1 MTRVRV
7 DISISLDGYVA
18 GPDQSLE
25 NPIGRGGMRLH
36 EWVFPLRTFRAM
48 SGEDGGETGVNDKA
62 LQRAHD
68 GIGAVIMGRHMFGPG
83 RGAWDREWMG
93 WWGPNPPYHAP
104 VFVLTHHPRES
115 LEMEGGTTFHFETDG
130 IAAAL
135 GRARDAAGP
144 KSDISL
150 AGGAN
155 TIQQYLAAGLVDE
168 LTLHVVP
175 VLLGGGERLFD
186 NVGAPGLALEQVRV
200 IEGDGVTHVSYRPL
214 GPTTAKT

>member
-48 SGEDGGETGVNDKA
+48 TGEDGGETGVNDKA

-83 RGAWDREWMG
+83 RGAWDREWKG
-93 WWGPNPPYHAP
+93 WWGPNPPYHTP

-115 LEMEGGTTFHFETDG
+115 LVMEGGTRSFSRPTVSLPRSGEH
-130 IAAAL
+130 
-135 GRARDAAGP
+135 AR
-144 KSDISL
+144 
-150 AGGAN
+150 
-155 TIQQYLAAGLVDE
+155 
-168 LTLHVVP
+168 
-175 VLLGGGERLFD
+175 R
-186 NVGAPGLALEQVRV
+186 QVRRATSRSPAV
-200 IEGDGVTHVSYRPL
+200 
-214 GPTTAKT
+214 PTRSSSTSPRGWWTNSRSTSSR